1 MSYVNTLRHIPLI
14 TDVQEICFTKQLWET
29 IDPAYR
35 AKARNNSKRVFAYRI
50 VYTSR
55 NHKVVGFIVEPK
67 RGQLVLPCIIWNRG
81 GSKDFGAIQHR
92 QLFGRMANLAS
103 LGYIVIASQY
113 SGNDRSDGV
122 DQMGGEDI
130 QDVLNFYKILRAY
143 KRADAKRIGMYG
155 WSRGGMMT
163 YLALSKVKWIKAAV
177 VGGAPT
183 DQIRAATFRPGW
195 EKHQKEMY
203 GGSRRENIK
212 RSALY
217 WSDKLYKKAP
227 ILIMH
232 GTADWRVNPLDS
244 IRLAEQLYENQVP
257 FRVVIFEGGDHGLT
271 EFEDEADRLMEQWFA
286 KYLTDTHKLPNLK
299 PHGK

>member
-1 MSYVNTLRHIPLI
+1 MPLI
-14 TDVQEICFTKQLWET
+14 CSVKEVRLTEQLLET
-29 IDPAYR
+29 VDT
-35 AKARNNSKRVFAYRI
+35 ARRTTARRNSGRVFAYRI
-50 VYTSR
+50 TYSSCGH
-55 NHKVVGFIVEPK
+55 NVVGFIVEPK
-67 RGQLVLPCIIWNRG
+67 RGRLPLPCIIWNRG
-81 GSKDFGAIQHR
+81 GSRDFGAIQHH
-92 QLFGRMANLAS
+92 QLFGRMAHLAS

-113 SGNDRSDGV
+113 SGNGGSSGV

-130 QDVLNFYKILRAY
+130 HDVLNLQQILRGY
-143 KRADAKRIGMYG
+143 KRADANRIGMYG
-155 WSRGGMMT
+155 WSRGGMMA

-183 DQIRAATFRPGW
+183 DQIRAAIFRRGW

-212 RSALY
+212 RSVLY

-244 IRLAEQLYENQVP
+244 IRLAEQLYKNKVP
-257 FRVVIFEGGDHGLT
+257 FRLIMFEGAEHGLA
-271 EFEDEADRLMEQWFA
+271 EFEDEADRLTEQWFA
-286 KYLTDTHKLPNLK
+286 KYLARAHKLPNLK